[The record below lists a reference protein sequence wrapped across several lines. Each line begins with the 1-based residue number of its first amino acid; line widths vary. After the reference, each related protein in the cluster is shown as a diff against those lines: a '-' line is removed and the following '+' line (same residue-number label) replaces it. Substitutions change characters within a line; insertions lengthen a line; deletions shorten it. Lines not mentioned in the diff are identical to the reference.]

1 MNSHYLR
8 SHHLEEGGDVL
19 LLAGDVAY
27 LENRRLEKNPVF
39 DRYSPSSVLSSAFH
53 VDMASFIEE
62 HDIDAW
68 IYGHTYYNGGSGTI
82 IPSRNPVGTELLSN
96 QLGYV
101 ELDEERL
108 QIQEELHIVGEGE
121 KLSIPADIVVVVIF
135 PTSFAGLDTEFWCW
149 R

>member
-19 LLAGDVAY
+19 LLAGD
-27 LENRRLEKNPVF
+27 
-39 DRYSPSSVLSSAFH
+39 
-53 VDMASFIEE
+53 MASFIEE

-68 IYGHTYYNGGSGTI
+68 IYGHTHYNGGSGTI